1 MEIIFIIGR
10 VLLGGYFIYS
20 GFGHFKNHKNTTTY
34 AKMKGVPMASVGV
47 IVSGALM
54 FLGGLA
60 VLLDVRMELGLWLIV
75 IFLVPTTF
83 IMHQFWKVS
92 DPMMKMGETINFT
105 KNIALIG
112 SALMLIAMTF

>member
-20 GFGHFKNHKNTTTY
+20 GFGHFKNHKNLTGY

-47 IVSGALM
+47 IITGILM

-60 VLLDVRMELGLWLIV
+60 VLLDVRMVLGLWMLI

-83 IMHQFWKVS
+83 MMHKFWKVT
-92 DPMMKMGETINFT
+92 DPMAKMGETINFT

-112 SALMLIAMTF
+112 AILMLIAMTF

>member
-1 MEIIFIIGR
+1 
-10 VLLGGYFIYS
+10 
-20 GFGHFKNHKNTTTY
+20 
-34 AKMKGVPMASVGV
+34 MA
-47 IVSGALM
+47 
-54 FLGGLA
+54 
-60 VLLDVRMELGLWLIV
+60 LGLWLIV